1 MRPDLRLIPLE
12 AAQAFADG
20 NERLALTL
28 LARARD
34 LQGPGSR
41 GWALLER
48 LHGLVLIHILREVE
62 GTFALERADALLDG
76 LGMLDRL
83 GMEVGRPVL
92 GWLDERLDPER
103 LDPGGTACPLE
114 SPA

>member
-1 MRPDLRLIPLE
+1 MAHADLKSDLGFIPLE

-20 NERLALTL
+20 DERLALTL

-34 LQGPGSR
+34 LQAAGSR

-62 GTFALERADALLDG
+62 GTFALERADALLDRLTENELDGNAPYPTLG
-76 LGMLDRL
+76 LL
-83 GMEVGRPVL
+83 E
-92 GWLDERLDPER
+92 ER
-103 LDPGGTACPLE
+103 LDPGETVCPLE

>member
-20 NERLALTL
+20 DERLALTL

-34 LQGPGSR
+34 LQAAGSW

-48 LHGLVLIHILREVE
+48 LHGLVLIHVLREVE
-62 GTFALERADALLDG
+62 GTFALERADALLDRLAENDLDADAPYPTLG
-76 LGMLDRL
+76 LL
-83 GMEVGRPVL
+83 E
-92 GWLDERLDPER
+92 ERLDP
-103 LDPGGTACPLE
+103 
-114 SPA
+114 